1 MFHVAGGLIHL
12 LLVFAVI
19 SLILHFVM
27 GANDNI
33 GILMKQLAIATILGL
48 LVTLVACGNS
58 NNSGNIN
65 GTWTAA
71 LTNTAFNFATSLSVN
86 GDESLS
92 VTNFSFSTSSPCF
105 VSGESETGSFI
116 LSGNFNGN
124 VTGKFQFTVQ
134 SGSPSGNTL
143 ALTGTA
149 NGNTISGMW
158 TLTGG
163 TGCNG
168 SGNFTMTKM

>member
-1 MFHVAGGLIHL
+1 MIASKREFDPASGDG
-12 LLVFAVI
+12 AKDN
-19 SLILHFVM
+19 M
-27 GANDNI
+27 GR
-33 GILMKQLAIATILGL
+33 LMKQLAIATILVL
-48 LVTLVACGNS
+48 IVTLVACGNS

-65 GTWTAA
+65 GNWTAA
-71 LTNTAFNFATSLSVN
+71 LTNTAFNFTTSLSVN
-86 GDESLS
+86 GDGSLS

-105 VSGESETGSFI
+105 ISGDSETGSFM

-124 VTGKFQFTVQ
+124 VTGKFEFTVQ

-143 ALTGTA
+143 SLTGTA

-163 TGCNG
+163 AGCNG
-168 SGNFTMTKM
+168 SGNFTMTM

>member
-1 MFHVAGGLIHL
+1 MIANKREFDPASRDG
-12 LLVFAVI
+12 AKDN
-19 SLILHFVM
+19 M
-27 GANDNI
+27 GR
-33 GILMKQLAIATILGL
+33 LMKQLAIATILVL
-48 LVTLVACGNS
+48 IVTLVACGNS

-65 GTWTAA
+65 GNWTAA
-71 LTNTAFNFATSLSVN
+71 LTNTAFNFTTSLSVN
-86 GDESLS
+86 GDGSLS

-105 VSGESETGSFI
+105 VSGDSETGSFT
-116 LSGNFNGN
+116 LSQNFNGN

-143 ALTGTA
+143 SLTGTA

-163 TGCNG
+163 AGCNG
-168 SGNFTMTKM
+168 SGTFTMTKM

>member
-1 MFHVAGGLIHL
+1 MTANKREFDPAFRDG
-12 LLVFAVI
+12 AKDN
-19 SLILHFVM
+19 M
-27 GANDNI
+27 GR
-33 GILMKQLAIATILGL
+33 LMKQLAIATILVL
-48 LVTLVACGNS
+48 IVTLVACGNS

-65 GTWTAA
+65 GNWTAA
-71 LTNTAFNFATSLSVN
+71 LTNTAFNFSTSLSVN
-86 GDESLS
+86 GGGSLS

-105 VSGESETGSFI
+105 VSGDSETGSFT
-116 LSGNFNGN
+116 LSQNFNGN

-143 ALTGTA
+143 SLTGTA

-163 TGCNG
+163 AGCNG

>member
-1 MFHVAGGLIHL
+1 
-12 LLVFAVI
+12 
-19 SLILHFVM
+19 
-27 GANDNI
+27 
-33 GILMKQLAIATILGL
+33 MKQLAIATILVL
-48 LVTLVACGNS
+48 IVTLVACGNS

-65 GTWTAA
+65 GNWTAA
-71 LTNTAFNFATSLSVN
+71 LTNTAFNFTTSLSVN
-86 GDESLS
+86 GDGSLS

-105 VSGESETGSFI
+105 ISGDSETGSFM

-124 VTGKFQFTVQ
+124 VMGKFQFTVQ

-143 ALTGTA
+143 SLTGLA

-163 TGCNG
+163 AGCNG